1 LAASAVIIINASQ
14 VASTSPPI
22 APRHGEEDAAPPPCL
37 FIADRGGV
45 VPDVVFIDHEQ
56 PAQVALSGN
65 VQTWSG
71 ND

>member
-1 LAASAVIIINASQ
+1 VIIINASQ

-22 APRHGEEDAAPPPCL
+22 APRDEIEEAAPSSCL

-45 VPDVVFIDHEQ
+45 VTEVAFIDHEQ
-56 PAQVALSGN
+56 PAQVVLSGN
-65 VQTWSG
+65 VQSQSG